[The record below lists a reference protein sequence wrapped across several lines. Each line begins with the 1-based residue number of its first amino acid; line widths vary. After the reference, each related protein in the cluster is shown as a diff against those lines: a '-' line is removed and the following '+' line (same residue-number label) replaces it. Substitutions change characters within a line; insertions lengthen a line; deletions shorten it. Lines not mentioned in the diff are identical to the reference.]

1 MAVNKNFVVK
11 NGLEVAEDLLI
22 VDSTI
27 NKVGVGSTVPAATF
41 AVDGGVAAVDG
52 LFVGVLTAYNGL
64 DVGSGGTVI
73 NVNGQAGYVGVNTT
87 ATTHS
92 LEVVAGAG
100 GTAIDVTGGINVS
113 AEVIVG
119 AGLTVTGASDLTSV
133 DADRLIV
140 SGVSTFSNVNANGI
154 GGTSIIISGVST
166 FSNINADGI
175 GGTSI
180 IISGVSTFSNI
191 NADGIGGTSIIISGV
206 STFSGVNADG
216 IGATSISVSGIST
229 FNGVKVGDPAG
240 VITATSASGIVTYY
254 GDGSNLTGIATQLTA
269 TIGVGSEGSFI
280 GAGITQINFNST
292 TGTAIAVNVPPETAA
307 GVATVTITPGASIG
321 LVIALGG

>member
-64 DVGSGGTVI
+64 DVGSGGTVF

-140 SGVSTFSNVNANGI
+140 SGVSTFSNVNAN
-154 GGTSIIISGVST
+154 
-166 FSNINADGI
+166 
-175 GGTSI
+175 
-180 IISGVSTFSNI
+180 
-191 NADGIGGTSIIISGV
+191 GIGGTSIIISGV

>member
-64 DVGSGGTVI
+64 DVGSGGTVF

-140 SGVSTFSNVNANGI
+140 SGVSTFSNVNAN
-154 GGTSIIISGVST
+154 
-166 FSNINADGI
+166 GI